1 MKYGCHH
8 FLHITRRGLA
18 AVLFAALAIAGCG
31 GGVDSGGTGAPVQ
44 SFSSGPITGLGSI
57 FVNGVRYDDSNA
69 SVVDDE
75 GVAQPRGALK
85 LGMTVA
91 VEAGPISLDAASQE
105 RRGVASKIQFGNAI
119 QGPVEGVD
127 AAAGT
132 LTVLGQTVQVDADTV
147 LQGLPAGIAALNA
160 GDLLEIHALLD
171 PGTGVYTATRIERAT
186 SLAQYKLRGVVA
198 DLDASAMTF
207 RIGGATISYT
217 GDVSSLADGVIARV
231 KLGTTQVAGAWPLI
245 QAALAGNPI
254 PDRAETEIE
263 GFITDFASLASFKVN
278 GTPVNAGGAGVIF
291 RKGNA
296 GQLANG
302 VRVEIEGEMVDG
314 VLVATQVEIKRRG
327 GGEDET
333 FQLAGAI
340 ESVDATQKS
349 FVLRGVT
356 VVYDGGTRFVQGAE
370 SNLIVGAQ
378 VDVKGVLTANG
389 SQVRANRIRFDRQ

>member
-1 MKYGCHH
+1 MKHGSHH
-8 FLHITRRGLA
+8 FLQFTRRGFA
-18 AVLFAALAIAGCG
+18 AVVFAGLAIAGCG

-57 FVNGVRYDDSNA
+57 FVNGVRYDDALA

-91 VEAGPISLDAASQE
+91 VEAGPISIDAASQD
-105 RRGVASKIQFGNAI
+105 RRAVASKIQFGNAI
-119 QGPVEGVD
+119 QGPVEAVD
-127 AAAGT
+127 AVAGT
-132 LTVLGQTVQVDADTV
+132 LTVLGQPVQVDADTL
-147 LQGLPAGIAALNA
+147 LQGLPSGIAALNA

-171 PGTGVYTATRIERAT
+171 PGTGVYTATRIERAA

-198 DLDASAMTF
+198 GLDLVAKTL

-217 GDVSSLADGVIARV
+217 GDPSSLANGVIARV
-231 KLGTTQVAGAWPLI
+231 KLGTTQQAGAWPLI

-278 GTPVNAGGAGVIF
+278 GTPVNAGGAGVVI
-291 RKGNA
+291 RKGSA
-296 GQLANG
+296 GQLANS
-302 VRVEIEGEMVDG
+302 VRVEIEGQMIDG

-327 GGEDET
+327 GGEDEA
-333 FQLAGAI
+333 FRLAGAI
-340 ESVDATQKS
+340 ESVDAARKT

-356 VVYDGGTRFVQGAE
+356 VVHDSGTRFVQGTE
-370 SNLIVGAQ
+370 SDLSAGAQ
-378 VDVKGVLTANG
+378 VDVKGVLGANG
-389 SQVRANRIRFDRQ
+389 SQVRANRIKFDR